1 MKVLTS
7 QEAFAYKQQLETIR
21 EQMRQIEERGVYDIA
36 GNIIKPSDR
45 KEYKDLKEM
54 ENHVRQLAA
63 GIQHPLPLQAKKRK
77 PQEPPKELT
86 DEEWKELA
94 ELAREAFKDFH
105 RCADTKEE
113 ENERE
118 DAVEAQRTHDGDR
131 S

>member
-63 GIQHPLPLQAKKRK
+63 GIQHPLPIQKKKRK
-77 PQEPPKELT
+77 PQEQPNEPT
-86 DEEWKELA
+86 DEEWNELA

-105 RCADTKEE
+105 GCTDTKE
-113 ENERE
+113 
-118 DAVEAQRTHDGDR
+118 
-131 S
+131 